1 MNKYLILPF
10 FTAVQ
15 FLTRIPV
22 PNGSKPSE
30 QKVFQRV
37 VLFMPLVGML
47 IGLITAGIFV
57 LCQFVFNAL
66 LAAAVAITVE
76 LFVTGAFHEDAVADY
91 FDAFGGGWT
100 KDDILRKLKD
110 SRIGSYGATALIIAL
125 VLRILAIASLDGIL
139 FQIVVITAS
148 ASIGRLAT
156 VISVGLLKPVESRES
171 LAKEAGHN
179 AKIADV
185 IIAVL
190 LIFPVFIIWG
200 YLTPAKMLVS
210 LVVIAVLLGVIL
222 RKIHKLI
229 GGITGDCLG
238 MICYMAQ
245 IVVLVVSAASWRG
258 LN

>member
-10 FTAVQ
+10 LTTVQ

-22 PNGSKPSE
+22 PNGNNPSDP
-30 QKVFQRV
+30 KVFQRV

-47 IGLITAGIFV
+47 VGLITAGVFV
-57 LCQFVFNAL
+57 LCQFFFNAL
-66 LAAAVAITVE
+66 LAATIAIAVE
-76 LFVTGAFHEDAVADY
+76 LLVTGAFHEDAVADY

-100 KDDILRKLKD
+100 KDDILRILKD
-110 SRIGSYGATALIIAL
+110 SRIGSYGATSLIMALI
-125 VLRILAIASLDGIL
+125 LRILTIACLDGIL

-156 VISVGLLKPVESRES
+156 VISVGILKPLESREG

-179 AKIADV
+179 AKISDV
-185 IIAVL
+185 IIAAL
-190 LIFPVFIIWG
+190 LILPVFVIWG
-200 YLTPAKMLVS
+200 YLTPIKMLIS
-210 LVVIAVLLGVIL
+210 LVVIAVLLAIVL
-222 RKIHKLI
+222 RKINKLI

-245 IVVLVVSAASWRG
+245 IIVLLVSAADWRG
-258 LN
+258 LD

>member
-1 MNKYLILPF
+1 MKKCLILPF
-10 FTAVQ
+10 ITAVQ

-30 QKVFQRV
+30 PKVFQRV

-47 IGLITAGIFV
+47 IGLITAGVFV
-57 LCQFVFNAL
+57 VCQLVFNAL
-66 LAAAVAITVE
+66 LAAAISITVE
-76 LFVTGAFHEDAVADY
+76 LFITGVFHEDAVADY
-91 FDAFGGGWT
+91 FDAFGGGWQ
-100 KDDILRKLKD
+100 KEDILRILKD
-110 SRIGSYGATALIIAL
+110 SRIGSFGATALIVAL
-125 VLRILAIASLDGIL
+125 ALRILAIASLNGIF
-139 FQIVVITAS
+139 FQIVAITAS

-156 VISVGLLKPVESRES
+156 VISVGLLKPVEARES

-185 IIAVL
+185 IIAAL
-190 LIFPVFIIWG
+190 LILPVFIIWG
-200 YLTPAKMLVS
+200 YLTPIKMLVS
-210 LVVIAVLLGVIL
+210 LAIIAILLGVIL

-245 IVVLVVSAASWRG
+245 IVILVISTANWRG